1 MASGAAAGGTGAGA
15 GGVSAGRRSV
25 GGGNPPSE
33 AARLAAFAFAVD
45 LVSAEVWGAFEAAE
59 VAAVLLKG
67 PAIAAWLYPGE
78 GRLYADTDLLV
89 RAADWGRAGRVLAR
103 LGFAEDASVR
113 DHARIGGAGS
123 VPWERHR
130 DGAVVD
136 LHRSLFGLGVTG
148 EAEVWAAFTAGGET
162 LAVGGAQVRVPPRP
176 ARLLHIA
183 LHAVQHGATAAAKP
197 MLDLERAV
205 ERAPEPLWRE
215 AAALAARLGAAPEFA
230 AGLRL
235 TPAGAQLAATIG
247 VAAEGSATAR
257 LRVGRVPTA
266 EGFGELAA
274 TTGLPAKL
282 ALLRAELFPGAAF
295 MRWWTPLARRGRRGL
310 AVAYGWRAL
319 WLLARAPAG
328 WLAWRR
334 ASQSRSGS
342 GRSEHG

>member
-1 MASGAAAGGTGAGA
+1 M
-15 GGVSAGRRSV
+15 
-25 GGGNPPSE
+25 
-33 AARLAAFAFAVD
+33 
-45 LVSAEVWGAFEAAE
+45 AAE
-59 VAAVLLKG
+59 RIPAVLIKG

-89 RAADWGRAGRVLAR
+89 RAIDWERAEAVLEG
-103 LGFAEDASVR
+103 LGFIEDPGVR

-123 VPWERHR
+123 APWERPR

-136 LHRSLFGLGVTG
+136 LHRSVFGLGG
-148 EAEVWAAFTAGGET
+148 AGGDEVWAAFAAGEET
-162 LAVGGAQVRVPPRP
+162 LAVAGATVRVPPLP

-183 LHAVQHGATAAAKP
+183 LHAIQHGAEAKPKP

-235 TPAGAQLAATIG
+235 TPAGARLAARIG
-247 VAAEGSATAR
+247 ASADPSIRAT
-257 LRVGRVPTA
+257 LRVGRVPMA
-266 EGFGELAA
+266 EGFGQLAA
-274 TTGLPAKL
+274 TSGLLAKL
-282 ALLRAELFPGAAF
+282 ALLREELFPGVAF

-310 AVAYGWRAL
+310 LAAYAWRVL
-319 WLLARAPAG
+319 WLAARAPAG

-334 ASQSRSGS
+334 ASRAERLGP
-342 GRSEHG
+342 RRR